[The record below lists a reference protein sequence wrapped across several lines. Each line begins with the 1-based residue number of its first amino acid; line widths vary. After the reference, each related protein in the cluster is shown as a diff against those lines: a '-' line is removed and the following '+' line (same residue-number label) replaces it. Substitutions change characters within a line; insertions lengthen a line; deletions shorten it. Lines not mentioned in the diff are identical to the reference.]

1 LINMI
6 ERDVLDKNPQ
16 VSFEDIADLDE
27 AKKLL

>member
-1 LINMI
+1 MI